1 MSKLEWDKTGERFY
15 EMGAKKGVLY
25 PMSSSGTYPSG
36 VAWNGLTSVNES
48 PSGAEAT
55 KLYADD
61 IQYAVLRSA
70 EEYGFTIE
78 AYTYPDEFMACDGSQ
93 SIIAGLTIGQQKRQ
107 AFGFS
112 YVTQLGNDT
121 ASEADD
127 GYKIH
132 IIYGATASPSSKDHA
147 TINDSPDA
155 VQFSWECEATPV
167 SVTGYKP
174 CCTIEIDSTKIDS
187 AKLTLIE
194 NALYGTDSTEATEGH
209 EATAA
214 TDPHL
219 PLPNELISLVG
230 GNSNSNSGNT

>member
-25 PMSSSGTYPSG
+25 PMDTAGTYPKG

-93 SIIAGLTIGQQKRQ
+93 SIVNGLTIGQQKRQ

-167 SVTGYKP
+167 SVKGYKP
-174 CCTIEIDSTKIDS
+174 CCTIEIDSTKID
-187 AKLTLIE
+187 ADKLTLVE
-194 NALYGTDSTEATEGH
+194 NALYGTDATEATEGH
-209 EATAA
+209 EATEA
-214 TDPHL
+214 TEAHL
-219 PLPNELISLVG
+219 PLPNDLIALVRG
-230 GNSNSNSGNT
+230 TSGNN